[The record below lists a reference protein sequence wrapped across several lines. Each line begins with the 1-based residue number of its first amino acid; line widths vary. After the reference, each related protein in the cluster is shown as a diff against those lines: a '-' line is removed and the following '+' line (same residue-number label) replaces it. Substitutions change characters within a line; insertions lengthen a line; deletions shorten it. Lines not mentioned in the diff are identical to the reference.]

1 MSVYKEEVAYQES
14 KIEPITA
21 VDKVLHC
28 GLVNIQSVGNKT
40 INIRNLINVQV
51 NIGTGLRRRG
61 RFLNNFSGRIN
72 SAY

>member
-1 MSVYKEEVAYQES
+1 MDLTDLIKTKIGVTSYQPS
-14 KIEPITA
+14 FLTSYHIVPLTY
-21 VDKVLHC
+21 
-28 GLVNIQSVGNKT
+28 
-40 INIRNLINVQV
+40 VQV